1 MSGFRVERLLAR
13 AFFTGALPVLLG
25 LLGLFSFL
33 ALTEELEDVGQGS
46 FAAADAVAIVLMS
59 LPSRLIELAPVSALL
74 GTLIG
79 IGALAQHHEL
89 VALRAAGLSPWRLA
103 APLAAS
109 ALAFALGLLLVQG
122 LLVPGIERE
131 TARLRAKA
139 QTEAGAGAIWMRS
152 EDTFVRIAGG
162 AGGRRLYA
170 VEIHELD
177 PRHRPR
183 RVLLAASAD
192 ILDDGRWSLQSLQ
205 DIRLDVEPPVETR
218 LERAIWTGAFS
229 REQTE
234 TLIVPVEALVLGE
247 LSRYIAVLE
256 QNGVD
261 SHRHRVLLWQQFASP
276 LGLLGMALLGM
287 PLLLAPSRG
296 TPIATRAALGA
307 GVGVL
312 FFLAERLC
320 GQGAIL
326 YRLAPAPAALAPGF
340 LVLLIALWL
349 TSRAEGHH
357 GLREGLHRLRER
369 SR

>member
-1 MSGFRVERLLAR
+1 MKPWRAERLLAG
-13 AFFTGALPVLLG
+13 AFFAGALPVLLG

-33 ALTEELEDVGQGS
+33 ALTEELEDVGRGS
-46 FAAADAVAIVLMS
+46 FAATDAVTIVLMS
-59 LPSRLIELAPVSALL
+59 LPSRLIELAPVSAML

-89 VALRAAGLSPWRLA
+89 LALRAAGLSPWRLA
-103 APLAAS
+103 APLAVS
-109 ALAFALGLLLVQG
+109 ALTFALGLLLVQA

-139 QTEAGAGAIWMRS
+139 QTDAGAGAIWVRS
-152 EDTFVRIAGG
+152 DDTFVRIAGG
-162 AGGRRLYA
+162 VSGRRLRD
-170 VEIHELD
+170 VEIHALG
-177 PRHRPR
+177 PRHRPQR
-183 RVLLAASAD
+183 LLLAESAD
-192 ILDDGRWSLQSLQ
+192 ILDDGRWSLASLR
-205 DIRLDVEPPVETR
+205 DIRLDVDPPVER
-218 LERAIWTGAFS
+218 ALERSTWSGGFS

-247 LSRYIAVLE
+247 LRRYIAVLE
-256 QNGVD
+256 ENGVD

-307 GVGVL
+307 GAGIL

-326 YRLAPAPAALAPGF
+326 YRLPPAPAALAPGVI
-340 LVLLIALWL
+340 VLLLALWL
-349 TSRAEGHH
+349 ISRAEGHH
-357 GLREGLHRLRER
+357 GLRHALERLREGR
-369 SR
+369 R